1 MNDSSEGS
9 PITIRAPSRALMMS
23 SIPWLSGV
31 PGAMREIAVR
41 MLGSMRGSSSAALR
55 GKPSGAVGRRSCL
68 FVLGSVAIEPRPYR
82 PAQSLRFEHA
92 SFDTRRSGGSDDLR
106 EAELRTLL

>member
-1 MNDSSEGS
+1 MLLDFLRLHPEAAAAGPRLFNPDGTLQRNGG
-9 PITIRAPSRALMMS
+9 PFPC
-23 SIPWLSGV
+23 LSGV
-31 PGAMREIAVR
+31 PGAIREIAVR

-82 PAQSLRFEHA
+82 PAQSLRFENA
-92 SFDTRRSGGSDDLR
+92 
-106 EAELRTLL
+106 